1 MFCRSPR
8 ALRLAALAGCIVLA
22 LSGCGGGSVSV
33 RSNFS
38 GAPVATP
45 VVSGAS
51 LPPGLT
57 AHYSGSGNVGLAVL
71 GIVIV
76 ADLVQWTSAMLKQAF
91 GVEAS
96 PEAQAV
102 DRGTIVPTP
111 KKCVYPVPEMC

>member
-22 LSGCGGGSVSV
+22 LSGCGGGTVSV
-33 RSNFS
+33 RSNVS
-38 GAPVATP
+38 GAPAAAP
-45 VVSGAS
+45 VGSSA
-51 LPPGLT
+51 PGLT
-57 AHYSGSGNVGLAVL
+57 ARYSGSANLGLAVL

-76 ADLVQWTSAMLKQAF
+76 ADLVQWTSATFRQAF

-96 PEAQAV
+96 PEAQTIE
-102 DRGTIVPTP
+102 RGTIVPTP